1 MINFNLLPH
10 QGHAVTKA
18 LLNSILTSFICLM
31 TSMSFAQSPHT
42 VAFTG
47 SQSDFNAAELFDATS
62 GNVRYYATYDAGY
75 LYLGAF
81 RTSGTF
87 AATDNFTAYLDT
99 DPQIAL
105 TSGNGTTIGQ
115 SYNGVTGSLP
125 FSANYNV
132 HVEQFYQEARS
143 FGSSWAATISGPTYF
158 TSSTCREVAIPI
170 SSIGN
175 PYGLYLTM
183 WMGYSNGIFAN
194 APGASLG
201 NGANPTVV
209 NYFGGIGLR
218 AADCAPLATQNQ
230 PIVDLV
236 QDGIPTASSTIG
248 TLLITTGSVA
258 ANTTFAI
265 APGGSIEVVGGTLD
279 LSSATISFGGS
290 AVGNYKG
297 TSIDLIAGNLITN
310 TATVFNVN
318 GSLMV
323 EGLDNT
329 YNNKWTV
336 QNKLTLLPSGGVS
349 IGNGGVIDLRNG
361 GFLNANAPTY
371 LTGSTLSYNTGSSA
385 TPSLEW
391 TSGIT
396 SGIGVPNKIT
406 IGNLVANSSVNFGS
420 ITTYRQLTDDLTI
433 ANNGTCALTLSSA
446 AGGDLRIG
454 GDFTQGGT
462 FTSNARSV
470 IFTGN
475 AAQTVSGTWNG
486 LTATNNFTRII
497 VENTNSNGV
506 TLSSNTVITASSGAV
521 LALNSVG
528 RLSIGTGANLNFIN
542 NGGTIT
548 AQGGIRTIRL
558 NGSTSSVTFT
568 GSKSVQSISSGS
580 LSLTSLAAGGV
591 YNLLNTLD
599 FGASLTTI
607 GNLAVLRI
615 DNGGSVL
622 NNAPIYA
629 SGATLQY
636 NTGAAFARN
645 LEWSSTSGAG
655 YPHHVIIS
663 TTGTALN
670 LGNGG
675 AGTARQMGGD
685 LTINNGCALSM
696 VTTPMTASLTVL
708 GNITVGS
715 GISGTLTLSTSAG
728 GNLAVGGNLVVSAGG
743 TFTHNNRSV
752 TCNGTANQNITGIS
766 SLFDLIIN
774 NAAGVTINT
783 AMTVSNVL
791 TMTAGTITL
800 GNNNLLLSST
810 AVGAITGTFG
820 NTRMIITNGTGQF
833 MRAIATTGF
842 PLNYTWPVGENTGTV
857 SYSPVSI
864 NFTANNT
871 ARNLGVVVVDANH
884 PQLDNTPAQTD
895 YISRYWSWTNSAAGN
910 YTYTMSSTFVA
921 EDVVGASA
929 NLRMNSYAS
938 SVWRQDASGLAASNV
953 LTSTTGLTQ
962 TTGAITSTTD
972 VTARVNNGATYTWNQ
987 TGTQSFT
994 TAANWTP
1001 NRTTLRPDDIL
1012 VFSNGATT
1020 TVNSVP
1026 TQTIGKLLVS
1036 GNTNVTFISS
1046 ADVTLTISGNNG
1058 DDLSVASGSTA
1069 VLASTGNNAFTM
1081 AFSNAVTAAIA
1092 GTFSLNSNTANDNRI
1107 NFTNATAT
1115 VTGVMNNFGV
1125 ITSTAGNLTFASGS
1139 QYNHNYTSSVGTI
1152 PTALWDANSTCRIQG
1167 YTSGGGND
1175 FTPLGISQSFGNF
1188 TWNCAGQTNDAQ
1200 LDGLLTSI
1208 QGNFTV
1214 SATNGSELRL
1224 TDNTGYTLNIGGN
1237 LNLINNN
1244 SFLTFADGNGT
1255 YNAIV
1260 NVGGSFTQTNTTI
1273 LEFNNGDNS
1282 TSVQLLVAGGF
1293 TLGTGAQM
1301 FQSSG
1306 GTNGNVIEWDGTA
1319 SQAVTISGAL
1329 PYFGMQMHYR
1339 LNNPAGMTLT
1349 GTIPVNGSSTFYRK
1363 AGAITGGTITYN
1375 NASGTLEYEGTED
1388 MTTGLEFPT
1397 ANGPVNVRMNKTG
1410 IVTLAAARSLPT
1422 SGVFTNLSGIFSL
1435 GAFDLTLN
1443 NNGGGALVN
1452 ASPSATNMIAASGA
1466 GQLKL
1471 TLPNS
1476 SRDLFFHVGDIT
1488 NTPEYSGIRMN
1499 FSANSVNNRVVG
1511 IRVVDDTSA
1520 VLSLPYAP
1528 IDYLTRHWIVT
1539 LSSTS
1544 GSYSYIPSLV
1554 YDVAGDV
1561 EGTEN
1566 NLQVAAFPSGASSWN
1581 HYTTTITSPRLTK
1594 SGAALTNSNFSLNNA
1609 IFTGRT
1615 PVKYWDGS
1623 ISTDWNTANNWTPTG
1638 VPASTDNIDINGNAI
1653 NPCVLGGNATIN
1665 HLTLSDGANF
1675 TLNSGTLT
1683 VGGNFTYDPNATA
1696 VFNCASTLSLTNTT
1710 FPQVIPALQYGNLS
1724 LGSGTR
1730 TLAPAGNISICGNY
1744 TPTSGT
1750 VNVPGSTVIFNGTA
1764 TQSILSNNTSFNN
1777 LIIANTSA
1785 DVTTSRS
1792 VTIRSSM
1799 SILPNARY
1807 NQTNNTLSFIAGTTG
1822 SVDGFLRNRA
1832 TITTTGVLTFNN
1844 GGTYEHDYT
1853 NNQGTVPTSTW
1864 SAGSTC
1870 KFIGYTSNTTAPAG
1884 LNQAFHHV
1892 EWNCPSQTDNL
1903 NLTGG
1908 LTDINGDFRM
1918 VSSGSGQLRLSSTA
1932 NTTINIDGDMIQS
1945 GGELALKSGNGN
1957 QTTINVGGD
1966 FIQTGGSMD
1975 GNRSDTGTSLIR
1987 LVGNFER
1994 TGSGDITTSGLSPNM
2009 TISFVGSTQS
2019 ILQTSTGDLS
2029 YCNFTI
2035 ASGSTTSLLGNFA
2048 LNTLGSINYPSQFD
2062 VLAGGTL
2069 DCGTYEMTGTTG
2081 QLTRVRVNN
2090 NATIRTAHIEGLTA
2104 SSALGSVKTENRTYD
2119 SGATYVYNGTANQ
2132 NTGDFWNVTSTLY
2145 TVANLV
2151 IDNSASKVTLNN
2163 ASNVNVSNALTFT
2176 SGNAAYLDVVANTI
2190 SVTNPATTAVVRNN
2204 VGHVVGNLS
2213 RAILP
2218 SATNA
2223 YTFHVGTASAYAP
2236 VVSNLNM
2243 GAGNGAIRAKAIDGV
2258 HPQMA
2263 SDGLSQTA
2271 YCNRYWTMT
2280 NIGATVNSASHE
2292 FNYQSA
2298 DLIGGATSSLLSLA
2312 RYSSGWT
2319 YPTFTTGVNS
2329 ITGTALNNTSS
2340 FGDFFAAVGCT
2351 SYLANI
2357 TAGGATTFCA
2367 GGTVN
2372 LSASAN
2378 IAGSNFVWS
2387 PSTGL
2392 DATTGSSVNAS
2403 PSVTTTYTV
2412 TATSPQNCSDTETI
2426 TVTVNP
2432 FPATPAAITGTATV
2446 CQGQNGVAF
2455 SVPAIANATGYTWT
2469 LPTGA
2474 TIASGSNT
2482 NSITVNFSTTAVSGV
2497 ITVRGTNAC
2506 GNGTISA
2513 NYSVTVNP
2521 LPAAAGTITGTATVC
2536 QGQNAVAYSV
2546 PAIANATGYTWT
2558 LPTGATIA
2566 SGSNTNSITVNFST
2580 TAVSGVITVRGTN
2593 ACGNGTISAN
2603 YSVTVNPLPAAA
2615 GTITGTATVCQGQ
2628 NAVAY
2633 SVPAIANATGY
2644 TWTLPT
2650 GASIA
2655 SGSNTNSIT
2664 VNFSTTAVSG
2674 VITVRGTNACGNG
2687 TISANYSVTVNPLPA
2702 AAGTITGTATVC
2714 QGQNGVAFSVPAIA
2728 NATGYTWTLPTGA
2741 TIASGSNTNS
2751 ITVNFST
2758 TAVSG
2763 VITVRGTNA
2772 CGNGAISANYSVTVN
2787 PLPAA
2792 AGTITGTATVCQG
2805 QNAVAY
2811 SVPAIAN
2818 ATGYTWTLPTGAT
2831 IASGSN
2837 TNSITVNF
2845 STTAVSGVITVRG
2858 TNACG
2863 NGTISANYS
2872 VTVNPLPASAGT
2884 ITGTA
2889 TVCQG
2894 QNGVAFS
2901 VPAIANATGYTWTLP
2916 TGATIASG
2924 SNTNS
2929 ITVNFSSTAVSG
2941 VITVRGTNACGNG
2954 TISANFAVT
2963 VNPLPAA
2970 AGTITGSAAV
2980 CQSQNGVAY
2989 SVPAIA
2995 NATGY
3000 TWTLPTGATIA
3011 SGSNTNSITVNFSS
3025 TASPGVITVAGS
3037 NACGNG
3043 TISANFAVSINPNP
3057 AAAGTIVGTATVC
3070 PGENGVTYSVPAIA
3084 NATGYDW
3091 TLPSGATIASGSNT
3105 NSITVNF
3112 ATSATAGVITVRG
3125 TNACGNGSVSAN
3137 FTISLNPLP
3146 AATVSGPASACNGAS
3161 ASFVISGNANAA
3173 VYYTINGG
3181 ATMSI
3186 LTNDAGLAYVEQSI
3200 TAAKTLQLVAI
3211 EGDFCTTSLTGT
3223 WTIQPTVLTASIS
3236 GSTAICAGQSTTIS
3250 FSGTPNAVLGYQVN
3264 GGATQIIVLNGAG
3277 TASVSTG
3284 SLFNNRTYQL
3294 VSVQL
3299 GACNYALSTS
3309 AVVTVL
3315 EQPDATFIGGGAVC
3329 GGSVQIIQVVGSPFA
3344 VVSYTINGGS
3354 TQTTTLS
3361 ASGIGSITT
3370 APLNTNTSYHLV
3382 SASNGSCSNAIGVYA
3397 DFTLVGNTY
3406 YADLDGDGVGNTSS
3420 TIVACT
3426 QPAGYSAVSGDCN
3439 DDDATLNPYTDWYA
3453 DMDGDGYGS
3462 FIFLTDCE
3470 NPGVP
3475 GVTLVGGDCDDT
3487 DPLVHAGV
3495 TEVCGNGI
3503 DDNCNGAV
3511 DEGCELQTND
3521 SIYFATNIQSYLN
3534 QYPLC
3539 NVFTATTAGATNS
3552 PESNSYAGRDR
3563 WYKFQATT
3571 SACRIALTTSG
3582 WDGAMQLCNQAFAPI
3597 AGFSENAVAGN
3608 GDEIMIRSG
3617 LTPGQWYYLSVGGA
3631 SASEAGNFSLC
3642 LQQFVSTSCATPTT
3656 SQLNLCSQF
3665 KAVYNGATAY
3675 TYNFS
3680 PVNAGMGGGSVT
3692 FNGPIVLSNA
3702 GLNLYPGQSYQVSIN
3717 SIYSGLTNGAGQVQT
3732 AVVVSGASNS
3742 CTVTIG
3748 AHSDI
3753 TVRSSQTCDAPA
3765 TLVRATVLRTDPFV
3779 CGVVSYTYEFTPTS
3793 GCTDFAGT
3801 GTTFTYTNVSRNISL
3816 NFNGTTTTPSG
3827 QSIMPQTY
3835 YKVRIRPNFGVGGT
3849 VAGVYGTARIIFIGG
3864 TLMTES
3870 TEESAEEVIAM
3881 EETPAALIQ
3890 VYPNPGQGDAVQ
3902 LESLSMTGDVTL
3914 ALFDQFGRLV
3924 ETQKITADAGFYY
3937 TWLFESNLANGLY
3950 HIQLENGGQTH
3961 RVKWMV
3967 SK

>member
-2513 NYSVTVNP
+2513 N
-2521 LPAAAGTITGTATVC
+2521 
-2536 QGQNAVAYSV
+2536 
-2546 PAIANATGYTWT
+2546 
-2558 LPTGATIA
+2558 
-2566 SGSNTNSITVNFST
+2566 
-2580 TAVSGVITVRGTN
+2580 
-2593 ACGNGTISAN
+2593 
-2603 YSVTVNPLPAAA
+2603 
-2615 GTITGTATVCQGQ
+2615 
-2628 NAVAY
+2628 
-2633 SVPAIANATGY
+2633 
-2644 TWTLPT
+2644 
-2650 GASIA
+2650 
-2655 SGSNTNSIT
+2655 
-2664 VNFSTTAVSG
+2664 
-2674 VITVRGTNACGNG
+2674 
-2687 TISANYSVTVNPLPA
+2687 
-2702 AAGTITGTATVC
+2702 
-2714 QGQNGVAFSVPAIA
+2714 
-2728 NATGYTWTLPTGA
+2728 
-2741 TIASGSNTNS
+2741 
-2751 ITVNFST
+2751 
-2758 TAVSG
+2758 
-2763 VITVRGTNA
+2763 
-2772 CGNGAISANYSVTVN
+2772 
-2787 PLPAA
+2787 
-2792 AGTITGTATVCQG
+2792 
-2805 QNAVAY
+2805 
-2811 SVPAIAN
+2811 
-2818 ATGYTWTLPTGAT
+2818 
-2831 IASGSN
+2831 
-2837 TNSITVNF
+2837 
-2845 STTAVSGVITVRG
+2845 
-2858 TNACG
+2858 
-2863 NGTISANYS
+2863 
-2872 VTVNPLPASAGT
+2872 
-2884 ITGTA
+2884 
-2889 TVCQG
+2889 
-2894 QNGVAFS
+2894 
-2901 VPAIANATGYTWTLP
+2901 
-2916 TGATIASG
+2916 
-2924 SNTNS
+2924 
-2929 ITVNFSSTAVSG
+2929 
-2941 VITVRGTNACGNG
+2941 
-2954 TISANFAVT
+2954 FAVT